1 MVRVTVF
8 GGGPQDLDD
17 DEPDQDGPLRAWSL
31 PPEPGTKYLGI
42 KAAEIKPRGR
52 TYKTASLRFFG
63 DDPENPSKAR
73 LEIKQCRKIPGNGYD
88 FDNPERQI
96 SIENNEILALKAF
109 LNEEFNQDGHYVRVD
124 DRDIAKEVAK
134 YGSTEL
140 AEILVAIS
148 DKTELVKAIQ
158 QAGQA
163 DFLTGVLIGQKNID
177 TLETLKALAE
187 DPTSDENSFQRIL
200 QDNPWMFGG
209 QFVGVEKT
217 RTLTTQDQIDIALIT
232 GDGSLHVVELKRANI
247 PKLVRPYR
255 NHHIVGNEVH
265 EAVSQTENYLRS
277 LDEEAHTIKS
287 KLKFEAHRVFATVVI
302 GHINH
307 NVEEMDEDDFYR
319 ALRTYNSHL
328 TRVQVITYDQLID
341 NAFNSLKLMLG
352 AADSEE
358 QPSPSAPPPVNP
370 FATAAE
376 ATVNETDSSGGYSD
390 YDDFDGDDDFE
401 PPDSYYEDREPE
413 YEPDDYD
420 DDPDEDPDS

>member
-1 MVRVTVF
+1 
-8 GGGPQDLDD
+8 
-17 DEPDQDGPLRAWSL
+17 
-31 PPEPGTKYLGI
+31 
-42 KAAEIKPRGR
+42 
-52 TYKTASLRFFG
+52 
-63 DDPENPSKAR
+63 
-73 LEIKQCRKIPGNGYD
+73 
-88 FDNPERQI
+88 
-96 SIENNEILALKAF
+96 
-109 LNEEFNQDGHYVRVD
+109 
-124 DRDIAKEVAK
+124 
-134 YGSTEL
+134 
-140 AEILVAIS
+140 
-148 DKTELVKAIQ
+148 
-158 QAGQA
+158 
-163 DFLTGVLIGQKNID
+163 
-177 TLETLKALAE
+177 
-187 DPTSDENSFQRIL
+187 
-200 QDNPWMFGG
+200 MFGG

-328 TRVQVITYDQLID
+328 TRVQVITYDQLIE

-358 QPSPSAPPPVNP
+358 QPSPATPPPVNP
-370 FATAAE
+370 FAPAAE
-376 ATVNETDSSGGYSD
+376 VTVNETDSSGGYSD
-390 YDDFDGDDDFE
+390 YDDFDGDDDLE

-420 DDPDEDPDS
+420 EDLDEDPDF